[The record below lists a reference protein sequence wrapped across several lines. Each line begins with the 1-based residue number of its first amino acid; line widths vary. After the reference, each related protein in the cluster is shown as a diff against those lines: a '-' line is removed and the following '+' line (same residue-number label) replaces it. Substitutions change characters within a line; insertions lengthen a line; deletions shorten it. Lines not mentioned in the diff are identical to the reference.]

1 MTESGCGPISVWSTW
16 ALSLA
21 SSASPSERFE
31 ASVIC
36 SSPGSLI
43 FETLVKSE
51 HNSMVSDEEET
62 GKSSKHTFSVLIF
75 LQLGILET
83 LLAQFQLENSGTR
96 VLFWTG
102 RLFEIMEWMCVCIL
116 FSKSLCPSRLKRSPE
131 PCNSEALHAQLSFHY
146 LRAALTASDQLETLI
161 SLLSTEWVNF
171 TKENKTR
178 KAGKKEEERNYV
190 R

>member
-1 MTESGCGPISVWSTW
+1 MEYSLTPVTLVPTQTVSAPNQVVPAGSDMSHRTHRGYKGRFVSWADMLAFWDNVYQERNCLYKEEEKNFVRCGWCGCTSYQRVFLLQWNFKRLSTNHLAFMTESGCGPISVWSTW

-62 GKSSKHTFSVLIF
+62 G
-75 LQLGILET
+75 
-83 LLAQFQLENSGTR
+83 
-96 VLFWTG
+96 
-102 RLFEIMEWMCVCIL
+102 
-116 FSKSLCPSRLKRSPE
+116 
-131 PCNSEALHAQLSFHY
+131 
-146 LRAALTASDQLETLI
+146 
-161 SLLSTEWVNF
+161 
-171 TKENKTR
+171 
-178 KAGKKEEERNYV
+178 
-190 R
+190 